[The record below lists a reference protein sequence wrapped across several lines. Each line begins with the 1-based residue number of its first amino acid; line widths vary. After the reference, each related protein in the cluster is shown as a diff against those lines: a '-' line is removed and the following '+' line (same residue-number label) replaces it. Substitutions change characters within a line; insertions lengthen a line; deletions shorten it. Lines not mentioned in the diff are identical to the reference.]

1 MAARI
6 KLLQLAITVVN
17 LSIVVLAFTSIWPFP
32 SGDFKVDLPS
42 AQEVTWTYADGI
54 VQIHAPFSID
64 NGGFYDVDQ
73 LTISYRVTNYTHY
86 DITSRSIDIGSLP
99 AGTVTSSSL
108 DFNFDLL
115 SLYNSG
121 AQWMVFNDD
130 LLIFDVEVSCF
141 YTMKLV
147 KFEASYQVS
156 VPWDAL
162 IRGYGITNTTF
173 AAPVAFGDPM
183 TATVTY
189 WLNTAD
195 LLRSLPAAQVSFG
208 FYANETP
215 LGHAQSTVQL
225 GGNQTQLPVTMAI
238 DYVTFLATYSNET
251 AYSVELLIN
260 VGGLML
266 RQTQSITA
274 SDLPGWPP

>member
-6 KLLQLAITVVN
+6 KFLQLAITVVN

-115 SLYNSG
+115 SLYSSG

-141 YTMKLV
+141 YTMKLI

-173 AAPVAFGDPM
+173 AASGNTM
-183 TATVTY
+183 TANVTY

-195 LLRSLPAAQVSFG
+195 LLRSLPAARVTFG
-208 FYANETP
+208 FYANETQ
-215 LGHAQSTVQL
+215 LGRAESTVQL
-225 GGNQTQLPVTMAI
+225 GGNQTQQHVIMTM
-238 DYVTFLATYSNET
+238 DYTAVLATYSNET